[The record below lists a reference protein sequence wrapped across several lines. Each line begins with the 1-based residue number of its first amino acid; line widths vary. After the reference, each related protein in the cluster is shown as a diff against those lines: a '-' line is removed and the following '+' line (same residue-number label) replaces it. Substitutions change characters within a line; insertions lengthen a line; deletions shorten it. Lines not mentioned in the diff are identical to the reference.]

1 MIEKTL
7 AKRYAAAMLAVA
19 LKEGAVAQVEEQLLA
34 LREAYRSDVTFRRA
48 LGQPRIPKASRKR
61 LLRKPFEGRTIPAF
75 LDFLD
80 LLVDKNRFRLI
91 PDIAESFDLL
101 ADATHG
107 IVRVQVSAAFPLSGA
122 QEKALHERLKAVT
135 GKKVEMRVGVDRRL
149 KGGISIRIG
158 DQVLDGTVLNRL
170 KGLRERLL
178 ERAGV

>member
-19 LKEGAVAQVEEQLLA
+19 LKEDAVAQVEEQLVA
-34 LREAYRSDVTFRRA
+34 LREAYRSDPMFRRA
-48 LGQPRIPKASRKR
+48 LGQPRIPKAARKK
-61 LLRKPFEGRTIPAF
+61 LLRKPFEGRTLPAF

-80 LLVDKNRFRLI
+80 LLVDKNRIRLI
-91 PDIAESFDLL
+91 PDIADSFDQL
-101 ADATHG
+101 ADASHG
-107 IVRVQVSAAFPLSGA
+107 IVRVQVSAAYPISGA
-122 QEKALHERLKAVT
+122 HEKALLERLKAVT

-149 KGGISIRIG
+149 KGGISVRIG